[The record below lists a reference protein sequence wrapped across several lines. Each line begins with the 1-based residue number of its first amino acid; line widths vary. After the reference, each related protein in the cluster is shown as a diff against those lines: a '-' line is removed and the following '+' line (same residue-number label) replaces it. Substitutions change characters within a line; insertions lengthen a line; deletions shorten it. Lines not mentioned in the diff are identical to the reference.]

1 MSDIGAIQKSVKS
14 LKKEIFDFND
24 QKAHILEIISKD
36 LKEFIDIFRINKI
49 SDLQLELASWYAE
62 NKNFAMAYMTLA
74 EVLPSLICE
83 QNGKDPAD
91 RDAREDAKYT
101 LSQYGGSKNYNS
113 EHKKVAEVYFKIN
126 NIRINIAHKL
136 ADGDRRSNSDPKNS
150 VDNIQGYIEKVK
162 MMRKIHFV
170 LQRKSKQ

>member
-1 MSDIGAIQKSVKS
+1 
-14 LKKEIFDFND
+14 
-24 QKAHILEIISKD
+24 
-36 LKEFIDIFRINKI
+36 
-49 SDLQLELASWYAE
+49 
-62 NKNFAMAYMTLA
+62 
-74 EVLPSLICE
+74 
-83 QNGKDPAD
+83 
-91 RDAREDAKYT
+91 
-101 LSQYGGSKNYNS
+101 YGGSKNYNS